1 MINTEKEFMAY
12 LQGKEN
18 IYLYGAGKRAE
29 RCLYYFSKIGI
40 SIDGILVSN
49 REDNPTEKKGVPV
62 LALDELKNRGLV
74 TGELNVI
81 VPLLGGMKKWLETFC
96 EMPRFK
102 SLLFM
107 SDKLWGEISLSEL
120 KYQFED
126 KQDKYQLATD
136 YPKNESG
143 QGYLIERESGQVI
156 MRMPL
161 NSRMQM
167 LQPLLDFGTREE
179 FENEF
184 GPLKVLPHVKDTG
197 IEEALAHKEK
207 IEIYVVTSHLDKAKA
222 EGVQPGGYMQIQV
235 GAALTDIRKGC
246 ITDDTGDN
254 ISVKNKDY
262 CECTGLYW
270 IWKNTSGQNYV
281 GLNHY
286 RRRLMLNDTSVQ
298 YLKEHDVD
306 LAAAHPQFEKETIMD
321 YFSQYICS
329 QDWSLLKQKVIDYD
343 ESYASYFERYENGH
357 FYFPCNVA
365 LWKRNWFDRYCEFAF
380 AVAEKIDSFYEERGI
395 FREDRYM
402 GYLFEQ
408 LSTIFIMRHYKE
420 MNVVCS
426 QIEWVN

>member
-1 MINTEKEFMAY
+1 MINTEKELITY
-12 LQGKEN
+12 LQEKEN
-18 IYLYGAGKRAE
+18 IYLFGAGKRAE
-29 RCLYYFSKIGI
+29 RCLYYCGKSGI
-40 SIDGILVSN
+40 RVDGLLVSK
-49 REDNPTEKKGVPV
+49 REENPLEKDGKPV
-62 LALDELKNRGLV
+62 LALDELKDKSMA
-74 TGELNVI
+74 TEELNVI
-81 VPLLGGMKKWLETFC
+81 VTLAGGMKKWLGTFC

-102 SLLFM
+102 SILFI

-126 KQDKYQLATD
+126 KQDKYQLAIE
-136 YPKNESG
+136 YPKVESG
-143 QGYLIERESGQVI
+143 QGFLIERESGQVI

-161 NSRMQM
+161 HARLQM
-167 LQPLLDFGTREE
+167 LQPLLVFGTREE
-179 FENEF
+179 FEREF
-184 GPLKVLPHVKDTG
+184 GPLSILPCVKNTG
-197 IEEALAHKEK
+197 IEESIAREEK
-207 IEIYVVTSHLDKAKA
+207 LEIYVVTSHLDKAKA
-222 EGVQPGGYMQIQV
+222 EDIQPGGYLPIQV
-235 GAALTDIRKGC
+235 GAALTEVRKGC

-270 IWKNTSGQNYV
+270 IWKNTHGQNYV

-286 RRRLMLNDTSVQ
+286 RRRLMLDDNSVQ
-298 YLKEHDVD
+298 YLKEQEVD
-306 LAAAHPQFEKETIMD
+306 LVAAHPQFEKEIIKD
-321 YFSQYICS
+321 YFSQYICQ

-343 ESYASYFERYENGH
+343 ESYASCFERYENGH

-365 LWKRNWFDRYCEFAF
+365 LWKRKWFDKYCEFAF
-380 AVAEKIDSFYEERGI
+380 DVAGKIDSFYRERGI
-395 FREDRYM
+395 VREDRYM